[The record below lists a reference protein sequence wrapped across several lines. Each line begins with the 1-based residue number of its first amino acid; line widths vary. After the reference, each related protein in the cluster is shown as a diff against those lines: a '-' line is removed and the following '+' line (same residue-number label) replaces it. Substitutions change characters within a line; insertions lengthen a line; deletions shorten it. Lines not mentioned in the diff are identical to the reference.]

1 MKEIISIHI
10 GSSGINPGKEYWKL
24 KSYENGIGED
34 GVLTNKSDKSELN
47 SYFFETNKGEYKARA
62 LFVDIDSNT
71 TEDLKNFEMQNIFSN
86 EMIFNPLSVPV
97 TCWAGSYYTTGKDI
111 INKVVDTFTSH
122 AETCDSLEGIQL
134 FYSLH
139 GAYSS
144 GFGSLVNNKLSE
156 AFGDKFRIH
165 YNSFPGFN
173 SNVFEYY
180 NCLLSINKYFIFKI
194 VNVMRLFFMI
204 MMLYTITAK
213 TFKK

>member
-1 MKEIISIHI
+1 MKEIISIHV

-34 GVLTNKSDKSELN
+34 GVLTNKSDNSELN

-62 LFVDIDSNT
+62 LFVDLDSNT
-71 TEDLKNFEMQNIFSN
+71 TEDLKNFEMQNIVSK
-86 EMIFNPLSVPV
+86 EMIFNPLSIPV
-97 TCWAGSYYTTGKDI
+97 SCWAASYYTTGTDI
-111 INKVVDTFTSH
+111 IDKFVDTFISH

-144 GFGSLVNNKLSE
+144 GFGSLVNTRLSDS
-156 AFGDKFRIH
+156 FGDKFRIN
-165 YNSFPGFN
+165 YNSFLGPN

-180 NCLLSINKYFIFKI
+180 NTLLSINRYFIVKI
-194 VNVMRLFFMI
+194 ANVMSLSYMI